1 MLIVQKYG
9 GTSVGDAERI
19 RAVAR
24 RVAAARR
31 RGDDLVV
38 VVSAMGHATDEL
50 LALARSV
57 LGHDEGAKRHPRELD
72 MLLSAGE
79 RVSIALLA
87 MAIREAG
94 AEAISFTGSQAAII
108 TDEVHTDARITEVRA
123 DRVRAELA
131 AGRVAIVAGF
141 QGVSRSREITT
152 LGRGGSDTSAVA
164 LAAALGAARCEIY
177 TDVDGVYTA
186 DPARVPGA
194 RVLPEIASTEMIEL
208 AAAGAQ
214 VLHPRAVEIGARYGV
229 ELRVLSS
236 FVEEEGGAAPHG
248 TRILPNPERME
259 ELAVTAITSRSGEA
273 KLVLRGLAGGLA
285 AATEVVTRLAEAG
298 VSVDMISEARESE
311 GRAQLQLTIAEGA
324 LPEARALCE
333 ALLAEHGGGGTVDG
347 ISGLSR
353 IALVGSG
360 MAGRPG
366 VYARAFRALLD
377 AGVELYAVST
387 SSVSITVLVEAAR
400 EDEALAALHHAFG
413 LDGAADASAHGA
425 AAAAGR

>member
-1 MLIVQKYG
+1 
-9 GTSVGDAERI
+9 
-19 RAVAR
+19 
-24 RVAAARR
+24 
-31 RGDDLVV
+31 
-38 VVSAMGHATDEL
+38 
-50 LALARSV
+50 
-57 LGHDEGAKRHPRELD
+57 

-131 AGRVAIVAGF
+131 AGRVVIVAGF

-164 LAAALGAARCEIY
+164 LAAALGAARCEVY

-236 FVEEEGGAAPHG
+236 FIEEGDAAPHG

-347 ISGLSR
+347 IGGLSR

-360 MAGRPG
+360 MTGRPG

-413 LDGAADASAHGA
+413 LDGAADAAAHGA

>member
-1 MLIVQKYG
+1 
-9 GTSVGDAERI
+9 
-19 RAVAR
+19 
-24 RVAAARR
+24 
-31 RGDDLVV
+31 
-38 VVSAMGHATDEL
+38 MGHATDEL

-236 FVEEEGGAAPHG
+236 LSEEGDAAPHG

-311 GRAQLQLTIAEGA
+311 GRAQLQLTIAAGA

-347 ISGLSR
+347 IGGLCR

-360 MAGRPG
+360 MTGRPG

-413 LDGAADASAHGA
+413 LDGAANRDGHGA